1 MSKETKSG
9 TYQFYS
15 NPVIGEEALL
25 YKSTWW
31 GKEIIRTS
39 PVVSIDVEIEFLLLL
54 SGSIETT
61 DAIYPITASG
71 PGIE

>member
-15 NPVIGEEALL
+15 KPVIGEDAFL
-25 YKSTWW
+25 YKANWW

-39 PVVSIDVEIEFLLLL
+39 PVVSIDIEQKYFFFK
-54 SGSIETT
+54 GYIETT
-61 DAIYPITASG
+61 DAIYRIEASG